1 LFNVRF
7 NTPIAAS
14 LTQRRLEIEKWLER
28 RARGGDPKGD
38 SKRIQARSKG
48 E

>member
-1 LFNVRF
+1 VKGL
-7 NTPIAAS
+7 
-14 LTQRRLEIEKWLER
+14 KR
-28 RARGGDPKGD
+28 RARGGDKKGD